1 MRKVKKTF
9 EGGCSG
15 IVGEVTESCLYNVY
29 CDESCHLD
37 RDGIPVM
44 VLGVATCLEQEVRDV
59 EVSVCV
65 GIYRSQKM
73 SENARCPILNP
84 PPGFLNAPKPGR
96 TTSGGK
102 AKRNIKDERLNTQR
116 KVLSS
121 DFQLMADAVH
131 LQPSFN
137 GHVVLYADMFEDSHA
152 PSYTPNSI
160 FNPDVGALI
169 TLPYQGGYLFQV
181 HADRLRHIAKKIES
195 TSKTSEKVDISR
207 VQGVRFFGKQ
217 DVMGKRSIEDLW
229 LSASE
234 VENGRAFTVC
244 LMRLGTQNA
253 VAGLIDMFNN
263 LRKDLVVVSPQP
275 LSDESR
281 AREARDLPAGVPEG
295 LLSEARNGDRVAL
308 ALIRYLHRRHA
319 RSTMLVPSIDK
330 LEQLVAS
337 GSVFRIGPVTP
348 IAASVCGGGDRAV
361 ESFAIP

>member
-1 MRKVKKTF
+1 MA
-9 EGGCSG
+9 E
-15 IVGEVTESCLYNVY
+15 
-29 CDESCHLD
+29 D
-37 RDGIPVM
+37 
-44 VLGVATCLEQEVRDV
+44 
-59 EVSVCV
+59 
-65 GIYRSQKM
+65 
-73 SENARCPILNP
+73 ARRPILNP
-84 PPGFLNAPKPGR
+84 ASGFPDAPKPER

-102 AKRNIKDERLNTQR
+102 AKRSIKDERLNTQR
-116 KVLSS
+116 EALAS
-121 DFQLMADAVH
+121 DFQSMADAVH

-137 GHVVLYADMFEDSHA
+137 GHVILCADMFEDSYA

-195 TSKTSEKVDISR
+195 TSMTGEKVDISR

-234 VENGRAFTVC
+234 MENGRAFTVS
-244 LMRLGTQNA
+244 LMRLGTQDA

-263 LRKDLVVVSPQP
+263 LRKDLAVVSPQP

-281 AREARDLPAGVPEG
+281 ARESRDLRAGAPED
-295 LLSEARNGDRVAL
+295 LLSEARNGDRIAL
-308 ALIRYLHRRHA
+308 ALIWYFHRRHA

-337 GSVFRIGPVTP
+337 GSVFRIDPVTP
-348 IAASVCGGGDRAV
+348 ITANADGGGTAPPRHLPSDIPEYPTDGTVHGGPSAFSYAAQPRRGQLQVLLQLAPSRAL
-361 ESFAIP
+361 SSQCSQFPFSGALAIRCS